1 MQSVF
6 DMASRGVLESD
17 GENSGSTSESSSQ
30 KNYGS
35 FKNSCVV
42 MMENGSG
49 NSFKNT
55 STPDDDLQ
63 PLLQRKI
70 TEKNKGLFIKLVTF
84 RNYYS
89 SH

>member
-1 MQSVF
+1 
-6 DMASRGVLESD
+6 
-17 GENSGSTSESSSQ
+17 
-30 KNYGS
+30 
-35 FKNSCVV
+35 
-42 MMENGSG
+42 MENGSG